1 VTTVPKRQHTWILRG
16 LAGIGAVAILAY
28 VLLRGEGRRAA
39 LGAAAPEAP
48 QGLAAGSL
56 HVTRSEVVRPLAL
69 PDPAHVDILEA
80 YVAAKAAA
88 LEIQPGA
95 ELFGISGGAFVGGT
109 HDLTKA
115 RDSLDAGPAMPLLVQ
130 FEYVGDSKGKGGV
143 KRHVEVR
150 VARDGLHI
158 TTVDGAVPSHE
169 SQGRSL
175 AALAEPSCSSR
186 KAWATAVDSGVPEGV
201 EATLLLHTEHER
213 LGVEPMGAQPA
224 SASPPDRCEDVRP
237 RFPRDGRGWPA
248 RAVTSARRPK
258 P

>member
-1 VTTVPKRQHTWILRG
+1 MWILRG
-16 LAGIGAVAILAY
+16 LAGFGALAVLAY
-28 VLLRGEGRRAA
+28 LFLRDGRPRAA
-39 LGAAAPEAP
+39 PGMAAPEATT
-48 QGLAAGSL
+48 GAAAESV

-115 RDSLDAGPAMPLLVQ
+115 RDGLDAGPAMPLLVQ

-158 TTVDGAVPSHE
+158 NTVDGAVFSRESHT
-169 SQGRSL
+169 RSL

-186 KAWATAVDSGVPEGV
+186 GAWATAVDSGVPEGV

-213 LGVEPMGAQPA
+213 LVWSLWVPNQPLHHRLIDA
-224 SASPPDRCEDVRP
+224 KTCALVSRATVVG
-237 RFPRDGRGWPA
+237 GR
-248 RAVTSARRPK
+248 
-258 P
+258 